1 MSSSSYDVIIVGA
14 GIAGCALAHALSTL
28 PRSKPLRI
36 GLVERS
42 LSEPDRIVGELL
54 QPGGVIALKRL
65 GIESCLE
72 GIDATPVKGY
82 CVVEGGKTVHIPYPG
97 THEGRSFHHGRF
109 IMKLREAAS
118 RAKGVEMIEAT
129 VTDLVQVDSSRRVT
143 GVTVSRKSE
152 VDRQDLKESL
162 FADVVIVADGC
173 FSNFRNVVMG
183 DAAIKPSTKSQFVGA
198 ILEDARLPIPN
209 HGTVALIKG
218 FGPVLLYQISE
229 HDTRILVDVKQ
240 PLPSD
245 LKVRQTNIFLTL
257 KKTYSFQSH
266 ILENVV
272 PQLPS
277 ALHLPIQNAFEKDRL
292 RRMPNSFL
300 PPVEQGTAATKKGVI
315 LVGDS
320 WNMRHPLTG
329 GGMTVALNDVV
340 VLRDLLGFMDDRK
353 D

>member
-1 MSSSSYDVIIVGA
+1 MSSSSYDVVIVGA
-14 GIAGCALAHALSTL
+14 GIAGCALAHSLSTL

-54 QPGGVIALKRL
+54 QPGGVIALRRL

-72 GIDATPVKGY
+72 GIGAIPVKGY
-82 CVVEGGKTVHIPYPG
+82 CVVEGGKSVHIPYPG

-118 RAKGVEMIEAT
+118 KAKGVEMIEAT
-129 VTDLVQVDSSRRVT
+129 ATDLVQADSSCRIT

-152 VDRQDLKESL
+152 VDGQVSKKSL
-162 FADVVIVADGC
+162 FADLVVVADGC
-173 FSNFRNVVMG
+173 FSNFRNAVMG
-183 DAAIKPSTKSQFVGA
+183 VAAIKPWTKSHFVGA

-218 FGPVLLYQISE
+218 SGPVLLYQISE

-245 LKVRQTNIFLTL
+245 LKVCQTNMQ
-257 KKTYSFQSH
+257 SFFFSLIGFILLSH
-266 ILENVV
+266 I
-272 PQLPS
+272 S
-277 ALHLPIQNAFEKDRL
+277 SK
-292 RRMPNSFL
+292 
-300 PPVEQGTAATKKGVI
+300 T
-315 LVGDS
+315 
-320 WNMRHPLTG
+320 
-329 GGMTVALNDVV
+329 
-340 VLRDLLGFMDDRK
+340 
-353 D
+353 